1 MTIQALWKVT
11 LSHWVIP
18 DVSKE
23 HSALIQE
30 SNSLGRRFL
39 LDRMT
44 PEDQG
49 ITLLQN
55 TGNYSSN
62 DTVSLLRRHES

>member
-1 MTIQALWKVT
+1 MTVQVLWKVT

-30 SNSLGRRFL
+30 SSSLGRLFFL
-39 LDRMT
+39 NHMT

-55 TGNYSSN
+55 TGNYSPS
-62 DTVSLLRRHES
+62 DTVSLPRRHES